1 MVVIGCQP
9 GGDITGCTG
18 RLAEAPA
25 RGRRSA
31 IAASARARAKLL
43 KPVTIRIPAGQTR
56 KVRLKLTRAGLAQ
69 LKRKRKLTIQ
79 IAIEVRAGATRHRVH
94 QAAGRVPH
102 GPPPGLGRGQPWTS
116 MSNRNDCSS
125 PPALILMRIV
135 SG

>member
-1 MVVIGCQP
+1 MITIPGDCVVDPNTGFCMVEIGCQP

-31 IAASARARAKLL
+31 IAASTRAGAKLL
-43 KPVTIRIPAGQTR
+43 KPVTIKIPAGQTR

-79 IAIEVRAGATRHRVH
+79 IAIEVRAG
-94 QAAGRVPH
+94 GRVIESTTRRVVFRTARR
-102 GPPPGLGRGQPWTS
+102 RG
-116 MSNRNDCSS
+116 
-125 PPALILMRIV
+125 
-135 SG
+135 